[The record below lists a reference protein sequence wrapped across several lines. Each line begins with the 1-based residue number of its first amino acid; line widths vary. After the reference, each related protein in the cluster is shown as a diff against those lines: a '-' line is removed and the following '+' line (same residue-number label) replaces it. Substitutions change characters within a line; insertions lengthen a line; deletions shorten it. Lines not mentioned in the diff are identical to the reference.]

1 MCYPLGGLTVWNLH
15 TLVFGWVRP
24 RVFNWRWIDK
34 SISQQ
39 NFQMVKGADK
49 LFHKSWMVCD
59 RATFPDFEFFSC
71 CLCVAL
77 YTIMTFIQMLT
88 QVIIG
93 AWPFKEIVTKS
104 WSDAN
109 PGDDKTSFPTV

>member
-1 MCYPLGGLTVWNLH
+1 MKSSYTGILVGLGQGSLI
-15 TLVFGWVRP
+15 
-24 RVFNWRWIDK
+24 WRWIDK

-49 LFHKSWMVCD
+49 LIHKSWMVCD